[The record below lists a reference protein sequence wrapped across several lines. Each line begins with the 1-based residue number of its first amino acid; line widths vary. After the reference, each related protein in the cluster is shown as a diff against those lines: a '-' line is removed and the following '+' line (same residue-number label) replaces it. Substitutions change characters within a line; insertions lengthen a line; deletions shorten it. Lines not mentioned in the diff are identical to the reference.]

1 MSKWEFIAPKFWD
14 LSESIIQNRPNDSWF
29 SKELFSILKTLSS
42 NKILFLLDET
52 NTSTPSFPKKRKLR
66 TKFDHRNLSF
76 KATSN
81 LEETVHDRLARE
93 STISFSRK
101 MNPTHKRFFI
111 EHDPQPEP
119 IKDTTTE
126 RIARLENAHK
136 PIIPRK
142 RLKLRSTRTTE
153 PSKLQ
158 QAAEL
163 LMPPQTAKP
172 SQPAGP
178 SKPQQHAAEK
188 SKLQQQQ
195 QKQAAEIS
203 KPQQAL
209 YKEMQ
214 NETPINQ
221 EKRQIVVDFFNN
233 LIAENRR
240 KELKTV
246 HNYFE
251 NLKQKNKLLY
261 ENKKM
266 EKRKEIEQETI
277 EVCDFRLISKRV
289 IPPILFQNKRPRLE

>member
-1 MSKWEFIAPKFWD
+1 M
-14 LSESIIQNRPNDSWF
+14 
-29 SKELFSILKTLSS
+29 
-42 NKILFLLDET
+42 LDET

-66 TKFDHRNLSF
+66 TKFDPRNLTF
-76 KATSN
+76 KPTSN
-81 LEETVHDRLARE
+81 LDETVHDRLARE

-111 EHDPQPEP
+111 EHDPQPEL
-119 IKDTTTE
+119 IKDTATE

-136 PIIPRK
+136 PIINRK

-158 QAAEL
+158 QAAEHL
-163 LMPPQTAKP
+163 KPPQTTKT

-178 SKPQQHAAEK
+178 SKPQQQTAEK

-195 QKQAAEIS
+195 QHQAAEIS

-221 EKRQIVVDFFNN
+221 EKSQIVEDFFNS
-233 LIAENRR
+233 LTAERL
-240 KELKTV
+240 ETV
-246 HNYFE
+246 DNYFE

-261 ENKKM
+261 ENKRMK
-266 EKRKEIEQETI
+266 KRKEIEQETI
-277 EVCDFRLISKRV
+277 IVVPYSRSISKRV
-289 IPPILFQNKRPRLE
+289 ISPNSSQNKRPRLD